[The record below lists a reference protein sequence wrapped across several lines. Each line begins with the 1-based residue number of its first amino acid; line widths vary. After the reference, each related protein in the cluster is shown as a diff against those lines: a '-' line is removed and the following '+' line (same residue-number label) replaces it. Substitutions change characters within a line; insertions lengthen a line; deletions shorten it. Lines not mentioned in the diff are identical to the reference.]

1 MLRGSFGMIDYLST
15 AKASVKNPKHKENTM
30 TLNIQTVDSFPQIT
44 RSGRTSAELQQI
56 IDSLIE
62 SSKTG
67 KSFMIANVEQG
78 KKFNSLQQRI
88 RAQAKKLEMRVIIHF
103 DKSTNSLYYKCP
115 LEAQPKVAVTAKEV
129 KSVNTK
135 TKANS

>member
-1 MLRGSFGMIDYLST
+1 
-15 AKASVKNPKHKENTM
+15 M
-30 TLNIQTVDSFPQIT
+30 TLQITTVDSFPQIT

-67 KSFMIANVEQG
+67 KTFMISNVEEG

-88 RAQAKKLEMRVIIHF
+88 RAQAKKMELKVMIHF
-103 DKSTNSLYYKCP
+103 DKTEGNLYYKSP
-115 LEAQPKVAVTAKEV
+115 LQAGKMTEVTAKDIKTV
-129 KSVNTK
+129 KTSA
-135 TKANS
+135 KAKA

>member
-1 MLRGSFGMIDYLST
+1 MALEIT
-15 AKASVKNPKHKENTM
+15 SVDK
-30 TLNIQTVDSFPQIT
+30 FPQIT

-67 KSFMIANVEQG
+67 KVFMIANVEEG

-88 RAQAKKLEMRVIIHF
+88 RAQAKKLELRVTIHF
-103 DKSTNSLYYKCP
+103 DKNTNELYYQCP
-115 LEAQPKVAVTAKEV
+115 ANETAKATVTAKEV
-129 KSVNTK
+129 KSVKTNTK
-135 TKANS
+135 SNA

>member
-1 MLRGSFGMIDYLST
+1 MALEIT
-15 AKASVKNPKHKENTM
+15 SVDK
-30 TLNIQTVDSFPQIT
+30 FPQIT

-67 KSFMIANVEQG
+67 KVFMIANVEAG

-88 RAQAKKLEMRVIIHF
+88 RAQAKKLDLRVTIHF
-103 DKSTNSLYYKCP
+103 DKNTNELYYQSPVENVEKP
-115 LEAQPKVAVTAKEV
+115 AVTAKEV
-129 KSVNTK
+129 KSVK
-135 TKANS
+135 TSSKSNA